1 MKQWRRQAAEG
12 TIRAGMT
19 ITFSRTF
26 TEKDLHDF
34 ALITRDYNPCHF
46 DQRFC
51 EMKKFTGPV
60 CHGLLVGSM
69 ICEPGGQWGWL
80 ASEMSFKF
88 VKPVYVGDT
97 ITCVITIKEVTE
109 RGAARAEAVFTNQQ
123 GEIVLTG
130 ALGGILP
137 SGGDREV
144 MSKMMEEGD
153 PTNPLRDE

>member
-12 TIRAGMT
+12 AIREGLTIR
-19 ITFSRTF
+19 FDRTF

-51 EMKKFTGPV
+51 ELKKFSGPV

-69 ICEPGGQWGWL
+69 LCEPGGQWGWL
-80 ASEMSFKF
+80 ASEMNFKY

-97 ITCVITIKEVTE
+97 ITCEITIKHVTE
-109 RGAARAEAVFTNQQ
+109 RGSARAEAVFTNQR
-123 GEIVLTG
+123 GEVVVKAML
-130 ALGGILP
+130 AGILP
-137 SGGDREV
+137 SAADREV
-144 MSKMMEEGD
+144 MAEMMEEGD
-153 PTNPLRDE
+153 PTNPLREE